1 MLLTKVFEKGLSKV
15 ANVFSPMCTQNRKCC
30 LKLFGIEQCF
40 STFCCQR
47 NWEKL
52 QQWFRG
58 SLNVWQSISP
68 IYTPLATTDHPSIPA
83 EKHVIPPPPEK
94 ILHPPPPV
102 IDPLKFLSSYR
113 KGLRSIAA
121 LLPLLGVTWLLGFFI
136 HWSEVLA
143 YLFIILNS
151 TQVLTVLCAL
161 QLLLSIM
168 FISRVFCF
176 ILLGFGVLYLPWL
189 LGWPGI
195 FQLNSYSFGV
205 SLMQN
210 IVFLVVALW
219 IGGLCTKTS
228 TLRTLSRIADFLYLF
243 VAVSLYLLQ

>member
-15 ANVFSPMCTQNRKCC
+15 ANVFSPTCTQNRKCC
-30 LKLFGIEQCF
+30 LKRFGIEQCF

-52 QQWFRG
+52 QQWFR
-58 SLNVWQSISP
+58 V
-68 IYTPLATTDHPSIPA
+68 YTPLATTDHPSIPA
-83 EKHVIPPPPEK
+83 EKHVIPPPRKNP
-94 ILHPPPPV
+94 PSPPPV

-151 TQVLTVLCAL
+151 TQVRTVLRLHSCRYW
-161 QLLLSIM
+161 S
-168 FISRVFCF
+168 S
-176 ILLGFGVLYLPWL
+176 LPH
-189 LGWPGI
+189 
-195 FQLNSYSFGV
+195 SCSF
-205 SLMQN
+205 
-210 IVFLVVALW
+210 
-219 IGGLCTKTS
+219 
-228 TLRTLSRIADFLYLF
+228 
-243 VAVSLYLLQ
+243 

>member
-1 MLLTKVFEKGLSKV
+1 MCFLPRAHRIGNAVKNYLELSNAFLRSVTRETEKNFSSGSVGLWTFGSQYPP
-15 ANVFSPMCTQNRKCC
+15 FILRWRQLIILPFP
-30 LKLFGIEQCF
+30 LK
-40 STFCCQR
+40 ST
-47 NWEKL
+47 W
-52 QQWFRG
+52 
-58 SLNVWQSISP
+58 
-68 IYTPLATTDHPSIPA
+68 Y
-83 EKHVIPPPPEK
+83 PPPER

-161 QLLLSIM
+161 QLLPSIK
-168 FISRVFCF
+168 FTSLVFPL

>member
-15 ANVFSPMCTQNRKCC
+15 ANVFSPTCTQNRKCC

-83 EKHVIPPPPEK
+83 EKQVIPPPRKNPPSPSPRDRSLK
-94 ILHPPPPV
+94 VPFILQKRIEEHRSSTAPVGCHVAAGVFHPLEWSPCV
-102 IDPLKFLSSYR
+102 FVHHTQLDP
-113 KGLRSIAA
+113 GTH
-121 LLPLLGVTWLLGFFI
+121 G
-136 HWSEVLA
+136 
-143 YLFIILNS
+143 S
-151 TQVLTVLCAL
+151 TAP
-161 QLLLSIM
+161 QLLILIKFAS
-168 FISRVFCF
+168 FVFLL
-176 ILLGFGVLYLPWL
+176 ILIGFGVLYLPWL

-243 VAVSLYLLQ
+243 VAVSLYFLQ

>member
-1 MLLTKVFEKGLSKV
+1 MLFYVLLPEKLRKTSAVVPWVFERLAVNIPHLYSVGD
-15 ANVFSPMCTQNRKCC
+15 
-30 LKLFGIEQCF
+30 
-40 STFCCQR
+40 
-47 NWEKL
+47 NWSSFHSRWKA
-52 QQWFRG
+52 RD
-58 SLNVWQSISP
+58 
-68 IYTPLATTDHPSIPA
+68 TPPR
-83 EKHVIPPPPEK
+83 K

-151 TQVLTVLCAL
+151 TQVLTVLCAP
-161 QLLLSIM
+161 QLLILIKFAS
-168 FISRVFCF
+168 FVF
-176 ILLGFGVLYLPWL
+176 LLTLIGFGVLHLPWL

-219 IGGLCTKTS
+219 IDGLSAKTS

-243 VAVSLYLLQ
+243 VAVFLYLLQ

>member
-1 MLLTKVFEKGLSKV
+1 MLFYVLLPEKLRKTSAVVPWVFERLAVNIPHLYSVGD
-15 ANVFSPMCTQNRKCC
+15 
-30 LKLFGIEQCF
+30 
-40 STFCCQR
+40 
-47 NWEKL
+47 NWSSFHSRWK
-52 QQWFRG
+52 
-58 SLNVWQSISP
+58 
-68 IYTPLATTDHPSIPA
+68 A
-83 EKHVIPPPPEK
+83 
-94 ILHPPPPV
+94 
-102 IDPLKFLSSYR
+102 KFLSSYR

-143 YLFIILNS
+143 YLCIILNS

-176 ILLGFGVLYLPWL
+176 ILLGFGALYLPWL

-219 IGGLCTKTS
+219 IDGLSAKTS

-243 VAVSLYLLQ
+243 VAVFLYLLQ

>member
-1 MLLTKVFEKGLSKV
+1 MLFYVLLPEKLRKTSAVVPWVFERLAVNIPHLYSVGD
-15 ANVFSPMCTQNRKCC
+15 
-30 LKLFGIEQCF
+30 
-40 STFCCQR
+40 
-47 NWEKL
+47 NWSSFHSRWKA
-52 QQWFRG
+52 RD
-58 SLNVWQSISP
+58 
-68 IYTPLATTDHPSIPA
+68 TPPPKKSSIP
-83 EKHVIPPPPEK
+83 
-94 ILHPPPPV
+94 LPPV

-161 QLLLSIM
+161 QLLPSIK
-168 FISRVFCF
+168 FTSLVFRL

>member
-1 MLLTKVFEKGLSKV
+1 M
-15 ANVFSPMCTQNRKCC
+15 FSPTCAQNRKCC
-30 LKLFGIEQCF
+30 LEVFEIELCS
-40 STFCCQR
+40 STFCRQR
-47 NWEKL
+47 NWDKL
-52 QQWFRG
+52 QWWFRG
-58 SLNVWQSISP
+58 SLNVWQSMSP
-68 IYTPLATTDHPSIPA
+68 PLYSVGDNWASFRSRWQPCHTPPKTSSVPL
-83 EKHVIPPPPEK
+83 
-94 ILHPPPPV
+94 PPV
-102 IDPLKFLSSYR
+102 IDPLRFLSSYR

-143 YLFIILNS
+143 YLCIILNS

-219 IGGLCTKTS
+219 IDGLSAKTS

-243 VAVSLYLLQ
+243 VAVFLYLLQ